1 MLTKQI
7 SGYLRQETAKGQDE
21 SGKNGNV
28 LYLSGSYT
36 VMLLSKLTEVY
47 T

>member
-7 SGYLRQETAKGQDE
+7 SGYLRQETAKGQE

-28 LYLSGSYT
+28 LYLSGSS